1 MNRIESDTASIKA
14 AYVCP
19 RIVCFTVE
27 LSLCAI
33 SPLGGGHKDATPGE
47 SLEEIEEE
55 EETP

>member
-1 MNRIESDTASIKA
+1 MNRMEYDTSSIKSD
-14 AYVCP
+14 YDCP

-33 SPLGGGHKDATPGE
+33 SPLSGGHKDATPGE

>member
-1 MNRIESDTASIKA
+1 MESDTASIKA

>member
-1 MNRIESDTASIKA
+1 MNRIETDVVGIKV

-19 RIVCFTVE
+19 RITCFTVE

-47 SLEEIEEE
+47 SIEEIEEE
-55 EETP
+55 VETP